1 MCWRQRGGSV
11 VLWRQTPLSS
21 EPSSSCFCSA
31 WTRRSVSFC
40 SGFPGF
46 DRLSLGL
53 LELKLVLYGVFVSAL
68 HKAQHGPL
76 TAAPC
81 RQKFTRKT
89 PLLDVG
95 VTCEHQKLFL
105 TGGSTLRRF
114 SLLQLNQGP
123 HHGRQRAARLSTLA
137 LVPVSE
143 LSPTVVAL

>member
-21 EPSSSCFCSA
+21 EPSSSCLCSA

-40 SGFPGF
+40 SGFSGF

-53 LELKLVLYGVFVSAL
+53 LELKLILYGVFVSAL

-81 RQKFTRKT
+81 RQKFTRKKEKQHCRIT
-89 PLLDVG
+89 DVG
-95 VTCEHQKLFL
+95 VTCEHQAEAVPHRGLD
-105 TGGSTLRRF
+105 SP
-114 SLLQLNQGP
+114 SL
-123 HHGRQRAARLSTLA
+123 
-137 LVPVSE
+137 
-143 LSPTVVAL
+143 